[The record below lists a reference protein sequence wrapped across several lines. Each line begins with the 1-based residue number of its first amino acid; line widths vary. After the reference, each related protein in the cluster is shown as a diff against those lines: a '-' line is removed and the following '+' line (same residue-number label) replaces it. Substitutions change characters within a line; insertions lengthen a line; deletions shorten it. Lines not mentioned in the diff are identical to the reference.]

1 MQKPPFELHNRQ
13 ISVEDFKY
21 IIVFDLHLLTA
32 HVMMHAYQTQL
43 V

>member
-21 IIVFDLHLLTA
+21 IIVFDLLTA